1 MRAYGVGAGA
11 PRDLTDDAGHARTA
25 YGADPATALLV
36 LVRPDNHV
44 ALITP
49 ATRSG
54 AIADYLDSLGT
65 TA

>member
-1 MRAYGVGAGA
+1 MRAYGVDAGA

-25 YGADPATALLV
+25 YGVAPDAALLV

-44 ALITP
+44 ALIAP
-49 ATRSG
+49 ASQGT
-54 AIADYLDSLGT
+54 AISDYLDRLAA